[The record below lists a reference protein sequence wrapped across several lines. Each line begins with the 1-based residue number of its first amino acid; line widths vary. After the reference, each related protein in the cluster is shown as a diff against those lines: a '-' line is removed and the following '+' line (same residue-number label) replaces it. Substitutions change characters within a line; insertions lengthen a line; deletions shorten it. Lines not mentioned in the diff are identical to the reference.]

1 MPFDKSALFCPVVKA
16 CDILEPR
23 WTLLILT
30 EMWWGSTRF
39 NEIRRGVPG
48 ISPSLLSQRLRQLEA
63 HGLIERIE
71 DPATGKV
78 EYLRTQAGRELEPI
92 IQALGN
98 WAYRN
103 MDADDQLCWIDP
115 KFFMW
120 NLRRNI
126 DVARLPKRR
135 VVFQFAFPKFAGEP
149 RTYWVIAKPGAPVDV
164 CFQDP
169 GFDVDLFIS
178 AELRA
183 LVSVFFGR
191 SRLGDELKADRIV
204 LTGSPVLARGM
215 GEWLV
220 PCSFARAAQAVQ
232 PEAAAE
238 RRQGRAGE

>member
-1 MPFDKSALFCPVVKA
+1 MPISKLALFCPVVKA
-16 CDILEPR
+16 CDVLEPR

-48 ISPSLLSQRLRQLEA
+48 ISPTLLSQRLKQLEA

-71 DPATGKV
+71 DRATGTV
-78 EYLRTQAGRELEPI
+78 EYVRTRAGRELEPI
-92 IQALGN
+92 IQALGE

-120 NLRRNI
+120 NMRRNI
-126 DVARLPKRR
+126 NTAALPSRR
-135 VVFQFAFPKFAGEP
+135 VVFQFSFPKYEREP
-149 RTYWVIAKPGAPVDV
+149 RDYWVITRPGAQVDV

-178 AELRA
+178 SELKA

-191 SRLGDELKADRIV
+191 SRLGDEMNAERIT
-204 LTGSPVLARGM
+204 LTGSQSLARSM
-215 GEWLV
+215 GAWLT
-220 PCSFARAAQAVQ
+220 PSSFARAQAQS
-232 PEAAAE
+232 
-238 RRQGRAGE
+238 G